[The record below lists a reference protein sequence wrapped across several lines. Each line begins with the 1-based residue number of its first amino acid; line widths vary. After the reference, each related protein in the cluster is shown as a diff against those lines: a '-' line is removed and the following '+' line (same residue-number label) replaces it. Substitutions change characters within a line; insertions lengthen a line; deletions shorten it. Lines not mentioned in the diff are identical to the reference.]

1 MATTISSTT
10 SSTGVPTISS
20 PGVGSGLDVNSIVT
34 QLMAIEQQ
42 PLTNMQNKETALQS
56 QVSAY
61 GQIKS
66 SLSALQTSI
75 SGMTTLA
82 GLQTLSASVGQ
93 GGGLTATV
101 GPGATAG
108 SYALGVSALAQSQKL
123 VSTGYTSTSSAVGSG
138 TLTFTFGTTDAG
150 TFTADTAQ
158 AVQQV
163 TIAPGQATLAGVRDA
178 INAAAIGI
186 TATIVNDGSANG
198 QRLVLTSTKTGA
210 ASSVKIDV
218 ADDDGNATDAAGLSA
233 LAYDPA
239 AASGSG
245 RNLTETQAAQDAT
258 LTIDGLTVHRAT
270 NAIADLVAGVTLNLT
285 GVTSGTTSLAIAA
298 NTSSVST
305 AVQSFVAAY
314 NGLQSTLTTLTKY
327 DATTKTASV
336 LTGDSTVRMIQNQLR
351 TLIGGS
357 LGAGT
362 RYDTLSDAGVTFQA
376 DGTLSLDA
384 TRLQSALAADP
395 NAVARLFAAAG
406 NATDASV
413 GVVGTSAN
421 TVAGN
426 YAVNI
431 TQLATQG
438 TLTGSAAPTLTI
450 TTGVNDTLSAVI
462 DGIATTVT
470 LAPGAYAN
478 ASALGAAVA
487 AKLNATSEFTA
498 NNVSVGVDATGGTL
512 VFTSNRYGSASNV
525 SFGGNAAG
533 TLVGGAPV
541 ATIGVDVAGTIGGF
555 AAAGSGQKLT
565 GANGTPVEGLALS
578 IASGVL
584 GDRGS
589 VNYSK
594 GFAARLSDAI
604 GSIVGND
611 GLIDAST
618 DGVQAQIKD
627 LDNQEAAL
635 QRRLDQIQQAYY
647 AQYSALDTL
656 ISSLKSTGDYLTQQL
671 ANLPKFNNSNN
682 NG

>member
-1 MATTISSTT
+1 MATTIT
-10 SSTGVPTISS
+10 SISNANASTISS

-56 QVSAY
+56 QISAY

-66 SLSALQTSI
+66 SLSSLQSSI
-75 SGMTTLA
+75 TGMTTVA
-82 GLQTLSASVGQ
+82 GMQTLSASVGQ
-93 GGGLTATV
+93 SGAATATV
-101 GPGATAG
+101 GQGATAG
-108 SYALGVSALAQSQKL
+108 SYALGITALAQAQKL
-123 VSTGYTSTSSAVGSG
+123 VSGGFTSTATTLGSG
-138 TLTFTFGTTDAG
+138 TLTFTFGTTDGA
-150 TFTADTAQ
+150 TFTADPAQ

-163 TIAPGQATLAGVRDA
+163 TIAPGQGTLAGIRDA
-178 INAAAIGI
+178 INAAGI
-186 TATIVNDGSANG
+186 DVTATIVNDGSANG

-210 ASSVKIDV
+210 ASSVRIDV
-218 ADDDGNATDAAGLSA
+218 ADDDGNATDATGLSA
-233 LAYDPA
+233 LAYDPG

-245 RNLTETQAAQDAT
+245 RNMTQTQAAQDAE
-258 LTIDGLTVHRAT
+258 LTIDGLVVHRASNT
-270 NAIADLVAGVTLNLT
+270 VGDLIAGETLNLT
-285 GVTSGTTSLAIAA
+285 GVTSGTTTLAVTA

-305 AVQSFVAAY
+305 AVQNFVTAY
-314 NGLQSTLTTLTKY
+314 NGLQSTLTSLTKY
-327 DATTKTASV
+327 DSTTNTASV

-362 RYDTLSDAGVTFQA
+362 RYDTLSDVGVSFQA
-376 DGTLSLDA
+376 DGTLALDA
-384 TRLQSALAADP
+384 TKLQSALSTDA

-413 GVVGTSAN
+413 GVVGTGAN

-438 TLTGSAAPTLTI
+438 TLTGSAAPALTI
-450 TTGVNDTLSAVI
+450 TAGVNDTLSAVV

-470 LAPGAYAN
+470 LAPGTYAS
-478 ASALGAAVA
+478 AEALGAAVV

-498 NNVSVGVDATGGTL
+498 NDVSVGVDASGGTL
-512 VFTSNRYGSASNV
+512 AFTSNRYGSASNV
-525 SFGGNAAG
+525 SFGGTAADA
-533 TLVGGAPV
+533 LVGSAPV
-541 ATIGVDVAGTIGGF
+541 ATIGVDVAGTIGGY

-565 GANGTPVEGLALS
+565 GATGTPVDGLALS
-578 IASGVL
+578 IASGAL

-589 VNYSK
+589 VSYSK
-594 GFAARLSDAI
+594 GFAARLNDAI
-604 GSIVGND
+604 ASITGTD
-611 GLIDAST
+611 GLIEAST
-618 DGVQAQIKD
+618 DGAQSQIKD

-656 ISSLKSTGDYLTQQL
+656 VASLKSTGDYLTQQL
-671 ANLPKFNNSNN
+671 ANLPKFNNSNG

>member
-1 MATTISSTT
+1 MATTITST
-10 SSTGVPTISS
+10 STAGVPTISS

-42 PLTNMQNKETALQS
+42 PLTNLQNKETALQS

-66 SLSALQTSI
+66 SLSALQSSI
-75 SGMTTLA
+75 AGMTTLG
-82 GLQTLSASVGQ
+82 GLQTLSASIGQ
-93 GGGLTATV
+93 SGAATATV
-101 GPGATAG
+101 AQGATTG
-108 SYALGVSALAQSQKL
+108 SYALGITALAQAQKL
-123 VSTGYTSTSSAVGSG
+123 VSGGFASTSTTVGSG
-138 TLTFTFGTTDAG
+138 TLTFTFGTTDG
-150 TFTADTAQ
+150 TTFTTDTAQ
-158 AVQQV
+158 AVRQV
-163 TIAPGQATLAGVRDA
+163 TIAPGQGTLAGIRDA
-178 INAAAIGI
+178 INAAAIGV
-186 TATIVNDGSANG
+186 TATIVNDGSASG
-198 QRLVLTSTKTGA
+198 QRLVLTSAKTGA
-210 ASSVKIDV
+210 ASSVKVDV

-245 RNLTETQAAQDAT
+245 RNLTETQAAQDAA
-258 LTIDGLTVHRAT
+258 LTIDGLVVHRAT
-270 NAIADLVAGVTLNLT
+270 NTIDDLVAGVTLNLT
-285 GVTSGTTSLAIAA
+285 GVTSGMTSLAITA

-305 AVQSFVAAY
+305 AVQNFVTAY
-314 NGLQSTLTTLTKY
+314 NSLQSTLSTLTKY
-327 DATTKTASV
+327 DSTTNTASV

-362 RYDTLSDAGVTFQA
+362 RYDTLSDVGVTFQA
-376 DGTLSLDA
+376 DGTLALD
-384 TRLQSALAADP
+384 TTKLQSSLAADP

-413 GVVGTSAN
+413 GVVATGAN

-426 YAVNI
+426 YAVDI

-438 TLTGSAAPTLTI
+438 TLAGSAAPALTI
-450 TTGVNDTLSAVI
+450 TAGVNDTLSATV
-462 DGIATTVT
+462 DGILTTVT
-470 LAPGAYAN
+470 LAPGTYGSAE
-478 ASALGAAVA
+478 ALGAAVA

-498 NNVSVGVDATGGTL
+498 NDVSVGVDASGGTL

-525 SFGGNAAG
+525 SFGGNAAAD
-533 TLVGGAPV
+533 LVGSAPTT
-541 ATIGVDVAGTIGGF
+541 TIGVDVAGTIGGY
-555 AAAGSGQKLT
+555 AASGSGQKLT
-565 GANGTPVEGLALS
+565 GATGTPVDGLALS
-578 IASGVL
+578 IAGGAL
-584 GDRGS
+584 GDRGP

-594 GFAARLSDAI
+594 GFAARLNDAI
-604 GSIVGND
+604 ASITGDD
-611 GLIDAST
+611 GLIEAST
-618 DGVQAQIKD
+618 DGAQAQIKD
-627 LDNQEAAL
+627 LDNQEDAL

-671 ANLPKFNNSNN
+671 ANLPKFNNSSN